1 MDFEINKTSINDLL
15 LIKPNVFE
23 DYRGYFYELFN
34 SEKYIKAG
42 LDFNFVQDNI
52 SKSQKGTVRGLHFQV
67 GEYSQGKLCQVIVGK
82 VLDVAVDI
90 RPESKTFGKYYS
102 VELTAEN
109 HYQLWM
115 PSGFAHG
122 FSVLSN
128 EAIFL
133 YKCTHFYN
141 REYERSI
148 KYDDPELNIDWK
160 VDSPIVSEKDK
171 DAPTFKEYLQNI

>member
-1 MDFEINKTSINDLL
+1 
-15 LIKPNVFE
+15 
-23 DYRGYFYELFN
+23 
-34 SEKYIKAG
+34 
-42 LDFNFVQDNI
+42 
-52 SKSQKGTVRGLHFQV
+52 
-67 GEYSQGKLCQVIVGK
+67 
-82 VLDVAVDI
+82 
-90 RPESKTFGKYYS
+90 
-102 VELTAEN
+102 
-109 HYQLWM
+109 M

>member
-1 MDFEINKTSINDLL
+1 MDFEIIKTGIDDLL

-23 DYRGYFYELFN
+23 DGRGYFYELFN

-67 GEYSQGKLCQVIVGK
+67 GEYTQGKLCQVIAGK

-90 RPESKTFGKYYS
+90 RPGSKTFGKNYS
-102 VELTAEN
+102 IELTAEN

-115 PSGFAHG
+115 PPGFAHG
-122 FSVLSN
+122 FSVLSDD
-128 EAIFL
+128 AIFL
-133 YKCTHFYN
+133 YKCTNFYN
-141 REYERSI
+141 NEYERSI

-171 DAPTFKEYLQNI
+171 NAPTFKEYLQNI